1 MRWLVIPLAVGL
13 ALPAGVA
20 GAALG
25 DNTGRGNR
33 MSRENQMAHPEVLPD
48 AMKVLQA
55 REEGKRI
62 APMRAELER
71 PFPGA
76 VLGNPNGKVTL
87 VEFSDYAC
95 SYCRASVA
103 DVEALIAA
111 NPELRVVVREYPILH
126 PESVDAARMALAA
139 AQQGRFAQFHQA
151 MYRLGPP
158 SGETIAA
165 AARAAG
171 VNLDLAQAAIAAGAF
186 DAQLQT
192 NVAMAQVL
200 GIDGTPGW
208 VAGNR
213 ILQGALGRQAIGQAL
228 REVRAS

>member
-1 MRWLVIPLAVGL
+1 MRGRRQDAGDHHEDRRQGG
-13 ALPAGVA
+13 ALS
-20 GAALG
+20 
-25 DNTGRGNR
+25 T
-33 MSRENQMAHPEVLPD
+33 SRD
-48 AMKVLQA
+48 APHCA
-55 REEGKRI
+55 
-62 APMRAELER
+62 
-71 PFPGA
+71 
-76 VLGNPNGKVTL
+76 
-87 VEFSDYAC
+87 
-95 SYCRASVA
+95 
-103 DVEALIAA
+103 
-111 NPELRVVVREYPILH
+111 
-126 PESVDAARMALAA
+126 ESVMRCLT

-171 VNLDLAQAAIAAGAF
+171 VNLDLAQAAISDGAF

-192 NVAMAQVL
+192 NVAMAQFL